1 MIINFSFISV
11 LILFLF
17 ASQATLADTDGAV
30 YPKLQNQHN
39 TQQEALQDEQRSY
52 EALLLPPGL
61 STDRRQLPKD
71 QRRQSIHLRQ
81 LQYQQR
87 HQAVTEQQRAL
98 SQPDRSLREN
108 SASQLNRSRQ
118 QQESERLHFKMQR
131 RSWPYR

>member
-17 ASQATLADTDGAV
+17 ASQATLADTKGAV
-30 YPKLQNQHN
+30 YPRLQNQHN
-39 TQQEALQDEQRSY
+39 AQQEALQDEQKSY
-52 EALLLPPGL
+52 EESLLPPGL
-61 STDRRQLPKD
+61 STDRRQLPND
-71 QRRQSIHLRQ
+71 LRRQTIHLRQ
-81 LQYQQR
+81 LQHQQR
-87 HQAVTEQQRAL
+87 HQAITEQQRAL
-98 SQPDRSLREN
+98 SQPDRSPHEN

>member
-1 MIINFSFISV
+1 MTVNCSCIC
-11 LILFLF
+11 LILLPVFVG
-17 ASQATLADTDGAV
+17 QTVLADTEAAV
-30 YPKLQNQHN
+30 YPRLQNLHN

-61 STDRRQLPKD
+61 STDQRQLPKD
-71 QRRQSIHLRQ
+71 LRRQSNHLRQ
-81 LQYQQR
+81 LQHQQR
-87 HQAVTEQQRAL
+87 NQAITEQQRAL
-98 SQPDRSLREN
+98 SQPDRSPREN